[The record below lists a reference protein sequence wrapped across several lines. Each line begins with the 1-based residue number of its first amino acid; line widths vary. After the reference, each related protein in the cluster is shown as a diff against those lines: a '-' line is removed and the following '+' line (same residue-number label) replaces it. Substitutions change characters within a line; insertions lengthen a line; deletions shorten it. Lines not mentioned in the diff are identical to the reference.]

1 MILVVIVFFKP
12 KKSSDLDIE
21 GYKSRR
27 ANKLAKK
34 YLSEAKKSL
43 QKKDVFYVALEK
55 ALHNFLKSKLSI
67 ETSDYSKEKIKR
79 LLLNKNIQNESVDL
93 FIILIEN
100 CEFARYT
107 PTSNVGINN
116 DYENAVK
123 VIAEIDKQI

>member
-1 MILVVIVFFKP
+1 MILVVISFFKS
-12 KKSSDLDIE
+12 KKSSDLDIK

-34 YLSEAKKSL
+34 YLSEAKISL

-67 ETSDYSKEKIKR
+67 ETSDYSKEKIKS

-93 FIILIEN
+93 FIILIKN
-100 CEFARYT
+100 CEYARYT
-107 PTSNVGINN
+107 PASNVGINN